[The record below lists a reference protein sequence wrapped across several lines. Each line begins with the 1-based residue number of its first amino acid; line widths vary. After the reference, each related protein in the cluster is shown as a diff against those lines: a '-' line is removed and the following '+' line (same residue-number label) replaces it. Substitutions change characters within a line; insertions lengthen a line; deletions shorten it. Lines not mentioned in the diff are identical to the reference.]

1 MLSGLLSLSLS
12 ELEITITTIAID
24 PFVVILSLT
33 VIRILDMILRF
44 YTYVIPS
51 FRVDGIGSSQSPIQ
65 LHACPWS

>member
-1 MLSGLLSLSLS
+1 MSGLLSLSLS
-12 ELEITITTIAID
+12 KLEITITTIPIG

-51 FRVDGIGSSQSPIQ
+51 FRIDGIRASQSPIQ